1 MMTALF
7 AKNDYLSAMFYAIL
21 GIVVVVALFLIFRDD
36 HDKSYNRNEKK
47 AQRQSDGAG
56 QQSSYSK
63 KETYQP
69 KTETK
74 TGPKAAPK
82 AEFTFEHKSKDD
94 AGHKAEFQGE
104 AKKVIGMIGSII
116 EEVKKEA
123 AEPLQDIQ
131 KGVREVMDEAKAAID
146 KAMKEA
152 GQKPYWTS
160 SPDVDE
166 QEQPEAEEPSEEK
179 WKDDEEIDLSFL
191 DNLDYYEDLEENS
204 ETFDITGLRYHCS
217 VHDCG
222 KIVGYVK
229 PEPSNVHDN
238 RAQAVIRSDG
248 MLLGYI
254 PRTQL
259 DWYEDFNE
267 QNVPCPFVGEIE
279 LDRSRAVLIG
289 EIKVIIPSSEDF
301 VREEIE
307 FGL

>member
-1 MMTALF
+1 
-7 AKNDYLSAMFYAIL
+7 MFYAIL

-47 AQRQSDGAG
+47 AQRQSEGAKR
-56 QQSSYSK
+56 QSSYTK
-63 KETYQP
+63 KETSSQP
-69 KTETK
+69 KAEAQS
-74 TGPKAAPK
+74 GPKAEQK
-82 AEFTFEHKSKDD
+82 AEFTFEHKAKDG

-131 KGVREVMDEAKAAID
+131 KGVQGVMDEAKAAID
-146 KAMKEA
+146 KAVKEA
-152 GQKPYWTS
+152 QQKHYWTNS
-160 SPDVDE
+160 TDVDE
-166 QEQPEAEEPSEEK
+166 QEQPEAEEP
-179 WKDDEEIDLSFL
+179 DEEDWEDEEEMDLSFL
-191 DNLDYYEDLEENS
+191 DTLDYYEDLEENT
-204 ETFDITGLRYHCS
+204 ETFDITGLRYYCT

-229 PEPSNVHDN
+229 PEPSNVHDA

-248 MLLGYI
+248 KLLGYI

-267 QNVPCPFVGEIE
+267 QNVVCPFVGEIE
-279 LDRSRAVLIG
+279 LERSTARLIA
-289 EIKVIIPSSEDF
+289 EIKVIIPTSQEY
-301 VREEIE
+301 VEEEIE
-307 FGL
+307 DEL